1 MRWLLF
7 LSRLAFICGCCFLI
21 TLGFAMLKN
30 ENQEPVSSTIII
42 IGYAMGV
49 IVVPLTNLIYLLVV
63 FSKRKLRQLVP
74 VWLSVANF
82 LFLLVL
88 AFYILHLNKV

>member
-7 LSRLAFICGCCFLI
+7 LSRLAFICGVCFLV
-21 TLGFAMLKN
+21 TLGFAMMKN

-49 IVVPLTNLIYLLVV
+49 VVVPITNLIYLGVI
-63 FSKRKLRQLVP
+63 FSKRKLREIVP
-74 VWLSVANF
+74 VWLSVMNF

-88 AFYILHLNKV
+88 FFYIFHLNTV